1 MNPQQQTKDV
11 LAKFGQFDYHTGI
24 ARPGNER
31 GRRFFFK
38 EEDDDNNE
46 DGSDDDDDDNDHD
59 DNDYGDEAF
68 THSFPIRQHSDSG
81 VSLVPHQDE
90 ADVGPSARPSA
101 QSCVDSHQVE
111 TVVFDVV
118 VDQVAYH
125 PLHGRNANRRIY
137 MSNRSVFTVQ

>member
-1 MNPQQQTKDV
+1 MAGEGKEED
-11 LAKFGQFDYHTGI
+11 KKEG
-24 ARPGNER
+24 
-31 GRRFFFK
+31 

-46 DGSDDDDDDNDHD
+46 DGSGDDDDDNDD
-59 DNDYGDEAF
+59 DDEAF

-125 PLHGRNANRRIY
+125 PLHGRNANRRTY
-137 MSNRSVFTVQ
+137 MRNRSVFTMQ